1 MNTTMLNKIINL
13 LVSFLLLASLH
24 VSAEIGDRGSSHEA
38 EILRAREISNAAL
51 LKKDTEVFISVLMPD
66 YHVVT
71 SINGQLSGHD
81 DQRKMMDMVMEKYP
95 DAVYVRTPHKV
106 EVNLSRSTAA
116 ESGTWTGKWTNV
128 DKKIELKGIYFAK
141 WTRLD
146 GEWLIQAEI
155 FVILE

>member
-24 VSAEIGDRGSSHEA
+24 VSAEIGDRGSSHEV

-51 LKKDTEVFISVLMPD
+51 LKKDTEVFISILMPD

-71 SINGQLSGHD
+71 STNWQLSGHD

-116 ESGTWTGKWTNV
+116 ESGTWTGKWTDV
-128 DKKIELKGIYFAK
+128 DKEIGLKGIYFAK

>member
-1 MNTTMLNKIINL
+1 MLNKIINL

-24 VSAEIGDRGSSHEA
+24 VSAEIGDRGSSHEV

-116 ESGTWTGKWTNV
+116 ESGTWAGKWTDV

>member
-51 LKKDTEVFISVLMPD
+51 LKKDTEVFISILMPD

>member
-1 MNTTMLNKIINL
+1 LNTTMLNKIINL

-51 LKKDTEVFISVLMPD
+51 LKKDTEVFISILMPD

>member
-1 MNTTMLNKIINL
+1 MLSKTINL

-24 VSAEIGDRGSSHEA
+24 VSAETGDRGSSHEA

-51 LKKDTEVFISVLMPD
+51 LKKDTEVFISTLMPD

-71 SINGQLSGHD
+71 STNRQLSGHN
-81 DQRKMMDMVMEKYP
+81 DQRNMMDMVMEKYP

-116 ESGTWTGKWTNV
+116 ESGTWAGKWTDV
-128 DKKIELKGIYFAK
+128 GKKIELKGNYFAK